1 MLNKKAI
8 AAFAAGATLLSGLAV
23 AAPALAENAKDG
35 KAPAAATQAAPKA
48 DNTEAVNVAKK
59 KLSDAQKEQR
69 KAEVA
74 LDTANDKLAEAKDN
88 AAKIQTE
95 ADKAKTAAD
104 AEEAAKTKAAASLKA
119 AQALASEETKAKT
132 TPTELKPATADDPA
146 FYAALKTAKE
156 DAEAV
161 TKATEAAT
169 KAKTDAVA
177 AIKKIDSTLTKDA
190 PADLVDEYKATVTGA
205 QGKVYVAEGE
215 LTAAKAA
222 VKTAQDE
229 LDKLVAPAPKPEPKK
244 EDPKKEEPK
253 KEDPKKTDPKKEDPK
268 KEDPKKTDPKK
279 EEPGK
284 VVAPK
289 TKEELKAYVE
299 QVKAALK
306 AEKDAKKAE
315 AVKAALA
322 EFGKAAKSKDKAAF
336 AAAMK
341 KLLALV
347 PYTAAKKPEPKPTDP
362 TVVAPAGTDLLYT
375 NYQGL
380 SAELA
385 ARGVTNVAAYD
396 ALLNKLQFGL
406 KQTGWENILKNF
418 GGNNCAYLNGLRRQL
433 QKAVLHYGH
442 VEAAVKD
449 MVAELN
455 EDFKDAQA
463 HHDWDAAKVIDQKL
477 GQAAGLLKIADNNR
491 TRAAALLDS
500 ANDHAKDLSCDTG
513 AKEVRDAMDKEPNS
527 PFKPAPAPK
536 PAPKTPKA
544 PKLPN
549 TGAVVA
555 LAAVAA
561 SVLAG
566 MGAALRKIRH

>member
-169 KAKTDAVA
+169 KAKADAVA

-253 KEDPKKTDPKKEDPK
+253 KED
-268 KEDPKKTDPKK
+268 
-279 EEPGK
+279 
-284 VVAPK
+284 
-289 TKEELKAYVE
+289 
-299 QVKAALK
+299 
-306 AEKDAKKAE
+306 
-315 AVKAALA
+315 
-322 EFGKAAKSKDKAAF
+322 
-336 AAAMK
+336 
-341 KLLALV
+341 
-347 PYTAAKKPEPKPTDP
+347 
-362 TVVAPAGTDLLYT
+362 
-375 NYQGL
+375 
-380 SAELA
+380 
-385 ARGVTNVAAYD
+385 
-396 ALLNKLQFGL
+396 
-406 KQTGWENILKNF
+406 
-418 GGNNCAYLNGLRRQL
+418 
-433 QKAVLHYGH
+433 
-442 VEAAVKD
+442 
-449 MVAELN
+449 
-455 EDFKDAQA
+455 
-463 HHDWDAAKVIDQKL
+463 
-477 GQAAGLLKIADNNR
+477 
-491 TRAAALLDS
+491 
-500 ANDHAKDLSCDTG
+500 
-513 AKEVRDAMDKEPNS
+513 
-527 PFKPAPAPK
+527 
-536 PAPKTPKA
+536 
-544 PKLPN
+544 
-549 TGAVVA
+549 
-555 LAAVAA
+555 
-561 SVLAG
+561 
-566 MGAALRKIRH
+566 